1 MPEAAPVA
9 EKMLAVNEALILA
22 SLRQHELID
31 AADALNARL
40 QREIVERQQAEEA
53 LRASETRLR
62 NLNADLERRVLEGS
76 RELGRNNLIDA
87 IESLDHGL
95 VLYDRE
101 DRLVLL
107 NRHIHDQYPLANGH
121 FTVGRTFEQILRA
134 LVECGAATVPPGET
148 AQQFIA
154 DSVARHKRAD
164 GTVVEVVQ
172 PDGRILHITEH
183 RSQSQGIVSIARDVT
198 QQLRLAEQVRE
209 SQKMEAI
216 GRLTGGLA
224 HDLNNYLAV
233 IIGNLDLLAERPHA
247 DAAARD
253 LIGGAI
259 AGAVRGA
266 ELIRS
271 LLAFSRRQP
280 LAPRVIDVGHHVAEV
295 TKLLKRTIGENI
307 VVDLRVADDLW
318 PVTIDGAQLD
328 TCLINLANNA
338 RDAMPA
344 GGRLSIALGNVSLRD
359 ETSMAEGAALR
370 DHVQIEFADTGTGM
384 GEEALARAF
393 EPFFTTKGPSHGTGL
408 GLSMVHGF
416 VHQSGGFIRIASTAG
431 AGTIVRL
438 YLPRTVDAGVDRVNL
453 PKLEPLPRGHE
464 RILVVEDHEEVRA
477 VVLGQLGSLGYTTVA
492 VDNGEAALG
501 LLEEQAGGFDLLFS
515 DIMMPGRIDGLEL
528 ARLAGERWPDLRVL
542 MTSGFS
548 GSAEREENEDA
559 PGVLRKPY
567 RKADLAR
574 AVRGELDGPQPKTPG

>member
-1 MPEAAPVA
+1 
-9 EKMLAVNEALILA
+9 MLAMNEALVLA
-22 SLRQHELID
+22 ALRQQELTD
-31 AADALNARL
+31 AAESLNVRL
-40 QREIVERQQAEEA
+40 QKEIDERIQAEVA

-95 VLYDRE
+95 VLYDHE
-101 DRLVLL
+101 DRLVLFNQHL
-107 NRHIHDQYPLANGH
+107 YDQYPLANGH
-121 FTVGRTFEQILRA
+121 FAIGQTFEQIFRV
-134 LVECGAATVPPGET
+134 LVDCGAVTVPPGES

-164 GTVVEVVQ
+164 GTVAEVVQ
-172 PDGRILHITEH
+172 PDGRVLHVTEH
-183 RSQSQGIVSIARDVT
+183 RSKSQGFVSIARDVT
-198 QQLRLAEQVRE
+198 KQLKLAEQARE

-233 IIGNLDLLAERPHA
+233 VLGNLDLLAEQPNV
-247 DAAARD
+247 DATARK
-253 LIGGAI
+253 LIDGAI
-259 AGAVRGA
+259 AGTLRGG

-280 LAPRVIDVGHHVAEV
+280 LAPRVIDVGQHVAEV
-295 TKLLKRTIGENI
+295 TNLVKRTIGENI

-318 PVTIDGAQLD
+318 PVTIDAAQLD
-328 TCLINLANNA
+328 SCVINLANNA
-338 RDAMPA
+338 HDAMPA
-344 GGRLSIALGNVSLRD
+344 GGRLSIALSNVSLRD
-359 ETSMAEGAALR
+359 ETSTEEGASLR

-384 GEEALARAF
+384 GEAVLARAF
-393 EPFFTTKGPSHGTGL
+393 EPFFTTKGPGHGTGL

-416 VHQSGGFIRIASTAG
+416 VHQSGGFLRVDSTPG

-438 YLPRTVDAGVDRVNL
+438 YLPRTVDAGVDQVNSPKVEAL
-453 PKLEPLPRGHE
+453 PGGHE
-464 RILVVEDHEEVRA
+464 RILLVEDHEEMCA
-477 VVLGQLGSLGYTTVA
+477 VVAAQLGSLGYATVA
-492 VDNGEAALG
+492 VDNGEAALA
-501 LLEEQAGGFDLLFS
+501 LLDEQAGSFDLVFS
-515 DIMMPGRIDGLEL
+515 DIVMPGRIDGLEL
-528 ARLAGERWPDLRVL
+528 ARRARERWPDLRVL
-542 MTSGFS
+542 LTSGFA
-548 GSAEREENEDA
+548 GSVVRAEYKKA

-574 AVRGELDGPQPKTPG
+574 AVRGVLDGAQPKARK